1 MADIK
6 AWFASQSQQTKYKII
21 ALGLAL
27 VAIFGFV
34 LTGEQAA
41 APSPAAEAVVTDVNQ
56 ESNVKTLFV
65 HVVGEVQRPGI
76 YELNYGSR
84 VADAL
89 NQAGGLTAEALESS
103 VNLARVLGD
112 GEQILVRSVHQLAE
126 DDSIISLNRS
136 SARQLEALPGVG
148 PALAARIVEW
158 REKNGGFSAIEQLLE
173 VSGIGAKLFENIKA
187 SVTL

>member
-1 MADIK
+1 MAEIK

-21 ALGLAL
+21 ALGLVL

-34 LTGEQAA
+34 ATGEEAA
-41 APSPAAEAVVTDVNQ
+41 VPAPAAQGVSSETIEA
-56 ESNVKTLFV
+56 SSVKTLFV

-76 YELNYGSR
+76 YELDYGSR

-89 NQAGGLTAEALESS
+89 NRAGGLTADALDSS
-103 VNLARVLGD
+103 VNLARVLQD
-112 GEQILVRSVHQLAE
+112 GEQILVRSVNQLAD
-126 DDSIISLNRS
+126 DDSVISLNRS
-136 SARQLEALPGVG
+136 SARQLEVLPGVG
-148 PALAARIVEW
+148 PALAGRIVEW

-173 VSGIGAKLFENIKA
+173 VSGIGVKLFENIRA